1 MLPVTATTEAIAREF
16 VPQGAV
22 RDISPHG
29 RGLINDTYLVT
40 TDCADRPRLIL
51 QRINRRAFPEPELI
65 LANLRTL
72 LDHIRERQRREPRA
86 RDLRFP
92 ALCPARDG
100 RDFVLDAEGSL
111 WRALGYL
118 EHTCSLDRPDGLPR
132 AAETGF
138 ALGRFHALVGDLDA
152 RRLHDTRPDFHNT
165 PRHLERFDRAF
176 ATAGPRPE
184 SEDLGFCLSFI
195 GARRRLAGELE
206 AAKHKGLL
214 STRVIHG
221 DPKLNNFL
229 FDETSGQAVSLVDL
243 DTVKPGLLHHDIADC
258 LRSCCNRAGESPQ
271 PDEAVRFDLE
281 ICRTLLQ
288 HYFAALGDRAA
299 LSDPDLLYAAIRLI
313 PFELGVRF
321 LTDYLEG
328 SQYFRIDYPEQNLVR
343 ATTQLRLS
351 AEIEL
356 FEKEI
361 KGMIRD
367 LVMGKKTG
375 LRTED

>member
-1 MLPVTATTEAIAREF
+1 MLPVTATTETIARAF
-16 VPQGAV
+16 VPRGAV

-40 TDCADRPRLIL
+40 TDDAARPRLIL

-65 LANLRTL
+65 LANLHTL
-72 LDHIRERQRREPRA
+72 LDHLRDRQRRDPRV

-92 ALCPARDG
+92 DLCPARDG
-100 RDFVLDAEGSL
+100 RDFVLDAEGAL
-111 WRALGYL
+111 WRALSYL
-118 EHTCSLDRPDGLPR
+118 ERTCTLDKPDSLPR

-138 ALGRFHALVGDLDA
+138 ALGRFHELVGDLDA
-152 RRLHDTRPDFHNT
+152 CRLHDTRPDFHNT

-176 ATAGPRPE
+176 AAAGPQPE
-184 SEDLGFCLSFI
+184 SEEMGFCLSFI
-195 GARRRLAGELE
+195 GARRRHAGELE
-206 AAKHKGLL
+206 TAKLKGLL
-214 STRVIHG
+214 PTRVIHG

-229 FDETSGQAVSLVDL
+229 FDETSGQAVSLIDL

-258 LRSCCNRAGESPQ
+258 LRSCCNRAGESPH
-271 PDEAVRFDLE
+271 PGEAVRFDLE
-281 ICRTLLQ
+281 ICHALLQ
-288 HYFAALGDRAA
+288 QYFAALGDRAA
-299 LSDPDLLYAAIRLI
+299 VADPDLLYAAIRLI

-328 SQYFRIDYPEQNLVR
+328 SKYFRIEYPEQNLVR

-356 FEKEI
+356 FEKEL
-361 KGMIRD
+361 KGMIKD
-367 LVMGKKTG
+367 LMG
-375 LRTED
+375 REA

>member
-1 MLPVTATTEAIAREF
+1 MQPVTATTEAIARAF
-16 VPQGAV
+16 VPRGGV
-22 RDISPHG
+22 CDIRPHG
-29 RGLINDTYLVT
+29 RGLINDTYLVA
-40 TDCADRPRLIL
+40 TDDAERPRLIL

-65 LANLRTL
+65 LANLHVV
-72 LDHIRERQRREPRA
+72 LDHIRERQRQDRRA

-92 ALCPARDG
+92 ELCPARDG
-100 RDFVLDAEGSL
+100 RDFVLDADGAL
-111 WRALGYL
+111 WRALSYL
-118 EHTCSLDRPDGLPR
+118 EHTRTFDKPDGLPR

-138 ALGRFHALVGDLDA
+138 ALGRFHDLVGDLDP

-176 ATAGPRPE
+176 AAGGPRPE
-184 SEDLGFCLSFI
+184 SEELGFCLSFI
-195 GARRRLAGELE
+195 GARRRHAGELE
-206 AAKHKGLL
+206 AARLRGTLPI
-214 STRVIHG
+214 RVIHG

-229 FDETSGQAVSLVDL
+229 FDETSGRAVSLIDL
-243 DTVKPGLLHHDIADC
+243 DTVKPGLIHHDIADC

-271 PDEAVRFDLE
+271 PDEAVRFDLD

-288 HYFAALGDRAA
+288 HYFDALGDRTAVTE
-299 LSDPDLLYAAIRLI
+299 PDLLYAAIRLI

-328 SQYFRIDYPEQNLVR
+328 SRYFRIDYPEQNLVR

-361 KGMIRD
+361 KGMIRE
-367 LVMGKKTG
+367 L
-375 LRTED
+375 LRREAPTA